1 MKNANELELD
11 TTSVEIVPNFKIS
24 SHIYDHPDCEAKE
37 PTLVLDK
44 CPTDSDPPTVY
55 VTPGNSSIHVHRHDN
70 VTLECSFVSLTNITS
85 FKWTKHGQTGQT
97 IIAEITHFSGV
108 SHSVP
113 LVMFDFIPEDVG
125 TYQCN
130 VSNENGENDDKV
142 SILIFEGQFI
152 L

>member
-1 MKNANELELD
+1 MISVYEFEFSCLYLSPFI
-11 TTSVEIVPNFKIS
+11 TTHTLNIFDIS
-24 SHIYDHPDCEAKE
+24 
-37 PTLVLDK
+37 
-44 CPTDSDPPTVY
+44 DSDPPTVY